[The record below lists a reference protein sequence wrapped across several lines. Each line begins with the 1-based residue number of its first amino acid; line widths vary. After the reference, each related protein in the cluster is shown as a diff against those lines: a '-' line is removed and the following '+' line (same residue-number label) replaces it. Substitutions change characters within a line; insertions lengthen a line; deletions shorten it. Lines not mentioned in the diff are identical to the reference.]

1 MYIIMLKINN
11 KNSGVE
17 SNKSAPKTYDR
28 RTHMQKKP
36 LTSKQTKALSKL
48 LLEKPRDRALF
59 HVGIDSMLRSSDLR
73 FLTVDDVTDSQGIVR
88 EECSIT
94 QQKTKKTVT
103 FNLGETT
110 REALQTWIGVSGKRG
125 EEYLFSSRTKNYAG
139 KQLKEQPISQ
149 VQYQRLVKGW
159 LESLGIATDDYST
172 HSLRKTKASAIYD
185 ATKNV
190 EAVRQLLGHS
200 SVAATSAY
208 LGIEQAKALDIAK
221 NHRMF

>member
-1 MYIIMLKINN
+1 
-11 KNSGVE
+11 
-17 SNKSAPKTYDR
+17 
-28 RTHMQKKP
+28 MQKKP
-36 LTSKQTKALSKL
+36 LTLKQTKALSKL
-48 LLEKPRDRALF
+48 LLDKPRDRALF

-94 QQKTKKTVT
+94 QQKTKKTVI

-110 REALQTWIGVSGKRG
+110 REALQTWIEVSGKRG

-159 LESLGIATDDYST
+159 LESLGVATDDYST

-221 NHRMF
+221 NQKMF

>member
-1 MYIIMLKINN
+1 M
-11 KNSGVE
+11 E
-17 SNKSAPKTYDR
+17 SETSAPRIYDR
-28 RTHMQKKP
+28 RTTMQKKP
-36 LTSKQTKALSKL
+36 LNTKQTKAISKL
-48 LLEKPRDRALF
+48 LMDKPRDRALF

-73 FLTVDDVTDSQGIVR
+73 YLTVEDVIDSKGDVK

-110 REALQTWIGVSGKRG
+110 RQALQDWIVASGKRNADF
-125 EEYLFSSRTKNYAG
+125 LFSSRTKNYDG
-139 KQLKEQPISQ
+139 KRLKQQPISQ

-159 LESLGIATDDYST
+159 LESLGVATDDFST
-172 HSLRKTKASAIYD
+172 HSLRKTKASAIYE

-190 EAVRQLLGHS
+190 EAVRQLLGHR

>member
-1 MYIIMLKINN
+1 MYIIILIINN
-11 KNSGVE
+11 KNIKVE
-17 SNKSAPKTYDR
+17 SNKSALKTYDR

-36 LTSKQTKALSKL
+36 LTGKQTKALSKL
-48 LLEKPRDRALF
+48 LLDKPRDRALF

-159 LESLGIATDDYST
+159 LESLGVATDDYST

-221 NHRMF
+221 NHKMF

>member
-1 MYIIMLKINN
+1 
-11 KNSGVE
+11 
-17 SNKSAPKTYDR
+17 
-28 RTHMQKKP
+28 MQKKP
-36 LTSKQTKALSKL
+36 LTGKQTKALSKL
-48 LLEKPRDRALF
+48 LLDKPRDHALF

-73 FLTVDDVTDSQGIVR
+73 FLTVEDVTDSQGIVR

-110 REALQTWIGVSGKRG
+110 REALQTWIGVSGKQG

-149 VQYQRLVKGW
+149 VQYQRLVKSW
-159 LESLGIATDDYST
+159 LESLGVATDDYST

>member
-1 MYIIMLKINN
+1 MYTITLIVNN
-11 KNSGVE
+11 NNIRVE
-17 SNKSAPKTYDR
+17 SNTSESRTYDQ

-36 LTSKQTKALSKL
+36 LSLKQTKALSKIL
-48 LLEKPRDRALF
+48 LDKPRDRALF

-73 FLTVDDVTDSQGIVR
+73 YLTVDDVTDSQGVVR

-94 QQKTKKTVT
+94 QQKTKKVVT
-103 FNLGETT
+103 FNLCETT
-110 REALQTWIGVSGKRG
+110 REALQTWIEVSDKRRD
-125 EEYLFSSRTKNYAG
+125 EYLFSSRTKNYGG

-159 LESLGIATDDYST
+159 LESLGVATDDYST

>member
-1 MYIIMLKINN
+1 MYIIMLIINN
-11 KNSGVE
+11 KNIRVE
-17 SNKSAPKTYDR
+17 SNNSALKTYDR

-36 LTSKQTKALSKL
+36 LTLKQTKALSKL
-48 LLEKPRDRALF
+48 LLDKPRDRALF

-159 LESLGIATDDYST
+159 LESLGVATDDYST

-221 NHRMF
+221 NHKMF

>member
-1 MYIIMLKINN
+1 
-11 KNSGVE
+11 
-17 SNKSAPKTYDR
+17 
-28 RTHMQKKP
+28 MQKKP
-36 LTSKQTKALSKL
+36 LNAKQTKAISKL
-48 LLEKPRDRALF
+48 LMDKPRDRALF

-73 FLTVDDVTDSQGIVR
+73 YLTVEDVIDSKGDVK

-110 REALQTWIGVSGKRG
+110 RQALQDWIVASGKRG
-125 EEYLFSSRTKNYAG
+125 ADFLFSSRTKSYGG
-139 KQLKEQPISQ
+139 KQLKQQPISQ

-159 LESLGIATDDYST
+159 LESLGVATDDFST
-172 HSLRKTKASAIYD
+172 HSLRKTKASAIYE

-190 EAVRQLLGHS
+190 EAVRQLLGHR

>member
-1 MYIIMLKINN
+1 
-11 KNSGVE
+11 
-17 SNKSAPKTYDR
+17 
-28 RTHMQKKP
+28 MQKKP
-36 LTSKQTKALSKL
+36 LTLKQTKALSKL
-48 LLEKPRDRALF
+48 LLDKPRDRALF

-73 FLTVDDVTDSQGIVR
+73 FLTIDDVTDSQGVVR

-94 QQKTKKTVT
+94 QTKTKKAVT
-103 FNLGETT
+103 FTLGEMT
-110 REALQTWIGVSGKRG
+110 REALQTWIEVSGKSG
-125 EEYLFSSRTKNYAG
+125 NEYLFSSRTKSYGG

-159 LESLGIATDDYST
+159 LESLGVATDDYST

>member
-1 MYIIMLKINN
+1 
-11 KNSGVE
+11 
-17 SNKSAPKTYDR
+17 
-28 RTHMQKKP
+28 
-36 LTSKQTKALSKL
+36 L
-48 LLEKPRDRALF
+48 LIDKPRDRALF

-73 FLTVDDVTDSQGIVR
+73 YLTVEDVIDSKGAVK

-110 REALQTWIGVSGKRG
+110 RQALQDWIAASGKRG
-125 EEYLFSSRTKNYAG
+125 ADFLFSSRTKSYGG
-139 KQLKEQPISQ
+139 KQLKQQPISQ

-159 LESLGIATDDYST
+159 LESLGVATDDFST
-172 HSLRKTKASAIYD
+172 HSLRKTKASAIYE

-190 EAVRQLLGHS
+190 EAVRQLLGHR

>member
-1 MYIIMLKINN
+1 
-11 KNSGVE
+11 
-17 SNKSAPKTYDR
+17 
-28 RTHMQKKP
+28 MQKKP
-36 LTSKQTKALSKL
+36 LTGKHTKALSKL

-103 FNLGETT
+103 FNLGEMT
-110 REALQTWIGVSGKRG
+110 REALQTWIEFSGKRG

-159 LESLGIATDDYST
+159 LESLGVATDDYST

-200 SVAATSAY
+200 SVAATSVY

>member
-1 MYIIMLKINN
+1 
-11 KNSGVE
+11 
-17 SNKSAPKTYDR
+17 
-28 RTHMQKKP
+28 MQKKP
-36 LTSKQTKALSKL
+36 LSSKQTKALSKIL
-48 LLEKPRDRALF
+48 LDKPRDRALF
-59 HVGIDSMLRSSDLR
+59 HVGIDSMLQSSALR
-73 FLTVDDVTDSQGIVR
+73 YLTVDDVTDSQGVVR

-94 QQKTKKTVT
+94 QQKNKKVAT

-110 REALQTWIGVSGKRG
+110 REALQTWIEVSDKERD
-125 EEYLFSSRTKNYAG
+125 EYLFSSRTKNYGG
-139 KQLKEQPISQ
+139 KRLKEQPISQ
-149 VQYQRLVKGW
+149 VQYQRLVKRW
-159 LESLGIATDDYST
+159 LESLGVATDDYST